1 MARPKGPPDQIR
13 RRRELALELL
23 ASGMGVRAV
32 AREVGCD
39 PAAVV
44 RWRDAGATGSWDPHN
59 TGGSRWHDDD
69 RVRARAARSKRL
81 APTFDQELKTRQS
94 RKPAWLTAKRVRRLG
109 ICMSTKLPMRI
120 NSEVITAWNISAVM
134 IALEMQSLVEP
145 LNADTRAEF
154 LQQFQDVTSLV
165 EHHLPLIGFCSD
177 ATGVWIAPPEETW
190 LKLLNRWKS

>member
-1 MARPKGPPDQIR
+1 MARPKGSPDQIR

-39 PAAVV
+39 PASVV
-44 RWRDAGATGSWDPHN
+44 RWRDAGPAGSWDPHN

-69 RVRARAARSKRL
+69 RVRARMARLMRL
-81 APTFDQELKTRQS
+81 APNFAQTHRS
-94 RKPAWLTAKRVRRLG
+94 RKPAWLTAKRVRLLA
-109 ICMSTKLPMRI
+109 ICMSKKLPMRI
-120 NSEVITAWNISAVM
+120 NNEVITAWNIAGVM

-154 LQQFQDVTSLV
+154 LQGFQEVTSLV
-165 EHHLPLIGFCSD
+165 EHHLEWIGFCSD
-177 ATGVWIAPPEETW
+177 ATGIWIAPPEETW